1 MENKQ
6 PNLLVIDGMALL
18 FRAFYATAVTNQF
31 MYNEKGMPTNGV
43 QGMMRHI
50 FAAVRQNNPTH
61 TVICWDMG
69 SKTFRNELFD
79 GYKAGRK
86 APPEEMIPQFDLAKE
101 VADAFGFMNLGVAGF
116 EADDC
121 IGTITSKLTPDLSTT
136 VLSGDK
142 DLLQLID
149 VQNDVWIMQK
159 GYGNYKRYDEATFF
173 AEMGVT
179 PRQFIDVKALMGDTS
194 DGYPGV
200 RGIGEKTALK
210 LIQEFESIE
219 GVLENIE
226 LLKPGQQK
234 KILEDQEMLALSRKL
249 ARIHTDMPLELDY
262 DRMLYRDAASIAGDI
277 IHAYGLRTLERDF
290 F

>member
-219 GVLENIE
+219 GVLANIE
-226 LLKPGQQK
+226 MLKPGQQK
-234 KILEDQEMLALSRKL
+234 KDFGRS
-249 ARIHTDMPLELDY
+249 
-262 DRMLYRDAASIAGDI
+262 RDARA
-277 IHAYGLRTLERDF
+277 
-290 F
+290 